1 MLYNVHTLLIV
12 LRTIFK
18 VLYNLL
24 FVNFAVF
31 YDIYLHNY
39 VLLYILYILERASI
53 AIVHKYKYLLE
64 VL

>member
-1 MLYNVHTLLIV
+1 MLYNVGLHILLIV
-12 LRTIFK
+12 LRTVFK

-39 VLLYILYILERASI
+39 VLLYIYYGKS
-53 AIVHKYKYLLE
+53 KYSDCTQI
-64 VL
+64 